1 MDRRSAPAWV
11 PEAQFHSGPGPA
23 RAAGTPPA
31 PEVPNRRAGAGGQSH
46 PSGSRR
52 DPHPARAAGRNVL
65 GVSGTRSV
73 PTLTDA
79 GQGSSAADSPAAGD
93 PDPRRE
99 PPRGGPMDRH
109 GDSGEEGPT
118 IAALRSPAALAK
130 WMGLALGNPEGPG
143 QRLSRR
149 TIASHRR
156 LRATLVGAAQSP
168 TNRRPWRPPTALLT
182 TARGSAPRQ
191 CRLRGRHRRD
201 GGRFYASGPSE
212 HVSGPR
218 PEVERACG
226 KAAIRPDPGGP
237 TPPADRGGP
246 VRLGGGTSTAYI
258 PGHPIRAS
266 AAPSGQ
272 EAGDDAGSCGY
283 SSARGIRSRS
293 RIPAP
298 QRGPAPQEKVSEPSG
313 LFPSH
318 HPIAPTG
325 FSRQSSAQAV

>member
-31 PEVPNRRAGAGGQSH
+31 PEVPNRRAGAGGQPH

-130 WMGLALGNPEGPG
+130 WMGLPLGNPEGPG

-201 GGRFYASGPSE
+201 GGPLLRQ
-212 HVSGPR
+212 R
-218 PEVERACG
+218 
-226 KAAIRPDPGGP
+226 
-237 TPPADRGGP
+237 
-246 VRLGGGTSTAYI
+246 
-258 PGHPIRAS
+258 PIRARERAS
-266 AAPSGQ
+266 SRGRTPVRESGNPP
-272 EAGDDAGSCGY
+272 GSRRANATGGSWWSCASGRRY
-283 SSARGIRSRS
+283 INGIHTWPPNS
-293 RIPAP
+293 RICRTVWA
-298 QRGPAPQEKVSEPSG
+298 RSG
-313 LFPSH
+313 
-318 HPIAPTG
+318 
-325 FSRQSSAQAV
+325 R